1 MYIWTILFCFL
12 KALLLQRDSN
22 IPTVMLNKLVQCSEL
37 EIGVVCSVNIEIH
50 VVRSITAH
58 SVR

>member
-1 MYIWTILFCFL
+1 MLFCFL

-22 IPTVMLNKLVQCSEL
+22 IPIVMLNKLVQCSEL